1 MPLAYIFQ
9 GYWLLQNV
17 QHAEVKCRGM
27 SFDDAVD
34 KCPLPVTNGDS
45 VGFYRET
52 KVVLKLGVVFIV
64 SQPPRSFCTDLM
76 LDLLLVI
83 FSHVAR
89 SHIQI
94 RHQLLAGIFTIASHD
109 MVCLGT
115 AKWWIESDRSVS
127 SPFQF
132 ADVYL
137 PIAKDHAKLL
147 ISVAGQA
154 Q

>member
-1 MPLAYIFQ
+1 M
-9 GYWLLQNV
+9 
-17 QHAEVKCRGM
+17 
-27 SFDDAVD
+27 
-34 KCPLPVTNGDS
+34 
-45 VGFYRET
+45 
-52 KVVLKLGVVFIV
+52 KLGVVFIV

-76 LDLLLVI
+76 LDLFLVI
-83 FSHVAR
+83 LSHVATSR
-89 SHIQI
+89 IQI
-94 RHQLLAGIFTIASHD
+94 RHQLLAGVFAIVKHD

-132 ADVYL
+132 ADVYC

-147 ISVAGQA
+147 MEVAGQA